1 MGRWARRGVLLLL
14 DEAMLVQVVLL
25 LDVVEGGG
33 VGRWRGRMRV
43 LGLGLSLE
51 CGGGD
56 GVGVGVEVQVG
67 SSGGVIGCQW
77 WCSSLLLSLRL
88 LCLLL
93 WCSAQSTS
101 GRLGRRLLRLTGT
114 LR

>member
-1 MGRWARRGVLLLL
+1 VGRRARRGVLLLL

-25 LDVVEGGG
+25 LDVVVGGG

-77 WCSSLLLSLRL
+77 WCLLLSLRL
-88 LCLLL
+88 LCLL